1 MTTAPDLVEEDLDQE
16 ELLARYRSLP
26 VIERRRV
33 ARRASP
39 ELRLRLA
46 HEERRMAMDRSPG
59 ALAAVLTEGR
69 EKQAQHLDLIDQAFR
84 RIAAGERLQVMLTMP
99 PRHGKS
105 QRASRW
111 GPLWY
116 LRRHPEHRIMIASYG
131 ADLADDHGRWIR
143 DQLREYP
150 DTLGIRLN
158 PASHAANRFD
168 LEQKRGSSVRG
179 GLVTAGVGGGLTG
192 KGFNL
197 GIIDDPFKGHDDA
210 SSPAQRERVWEWYR
224 SVFFTRRAPG
234 ASLILINTRWH
245 EDDLSGRLLAHEP
258 HRWLQ
263 IDLPAI
269 ADRPEDP
276 IGRAIGDPL
285 WPDQYDAAELSDI
298 RESVGERVWYALYQ
312 QKPRPLEGGVW
323 KWAWITGNRIKP
335 EAWRGI
341 DPTRV
346 VVAVDH
352 AGGDSL
358 RNDEVGLVC
367 AAKDADGHMYV
378 LDDRSRSMGAD
389 TWGTEVCKLAIERQ
403 ADAILVEK
411 NFGGDMAAQVVRQAW
426 TELTR
431 EGNTDGL
438 LMPTIIEVHAKQ
450 GKRLRAEPI
459 AQLYKQGLVHH
470 VGEFVELEGQMVTWI
485 PGMDSP
491 DRMDACV
498 HGLTELADPATQ
510 GAGTSNYAD
519 SRLQGR
525 R

>member
-1 MTTAPDLVEEDLDQE
+1 MTTAPPDREAA
-16 ELLARYRSLP
+16 LLAHYRTLP
-26 VIERRRV
+26 AVQRRRI
-33 ARRASP
+33 AQRASP
-39 ELRLRLA
+39 ELRPKLA
-46 HEERRMAMDRSPG
+46 HIERQKAMDRSPG

-69 EKQAQHLDLIDQAFR
+69 EKQAPHLDMIDSAFR
-84 RIAAGERLQVMLTMP
+84 RIAAGERLQVMLTCP

-116 LRRHPEHRIMIASYG
+116 LRRHPEHRVMIASYG
-131 ADLADDHGRWIR
+131 ADLADDHGRWVR

-150 DTLGIRLN
+150 SVLGIRLN

-168 LEQKRGSSVRG
+168 LEQPRGSSVRG
-179 GLVTAGVGGGLTG
+179 GMVTAGVGGGLTG

-210 SSPAQRERVWEWYR
+210 ASPAQRERVWEWYR

-263 IDLPAI
+263 IDLPAL
-269 ADRPEDP
+269 ADREDDP
-276 IGRAIGDPL
+276 LHRTIGEPL
-285 WPDQYDAAELSDI
+285 WPDQYDAAELADI

-323 KWAWITGNRIKP
+323 KWAWITGHRLKP
-335 EAWRGI
+335 EAWIGI
-341 DPTRV
+341 TPTRV

-358 RNDEVGLVC
+358 RNDEVGLVS
-367 AAKDADGHMYV
+367 AARDRDGHLYV
-378 LDDRSRSMGAD
+378 LDDRSRTMGAD
-389 TWGTEVCKLAIERQ
+389 TWGTEVCQLAIDRQ
-403 ADAILVEK
+403 ADAIIVEN

-426 TELTR
+426 TELQR
-431 EGNTDGL
+431 EGGTNGM
-438 LMPTIIEVHAKQ
+438 LMPGIIEVHAKQ

-459 AQLYKQGLVHH
+459 AQLYRQGKIHH
-470 VGEFVELEGQMVTWI
+470 VGEFTELEGQMVTWL

-491 DRMDACV
+491 DRMDAAV
-498 HGLTELADPATQ
+498 HALTELADPMA
-510 GAGTSNYAD
+510 ASVGTGNVTD
-519 SRLQGR
+519 QRLTGR

>member
-1 MTTAPDLVEEDLDQE
+1 MTTAPPDQE
-16 ELLARYRSLP
+16 QELLAQYRFLTAEQRLT
-26 VIERRRV
+26 I

-39 ELRLRLA
+39 ELRQKLA
-46 HEERRMAMDRSPG
+46 RVERDMAMDRSPG

-69 EKQAQHLDLIDQAFR
+69 EKQAAHLDLIDGAFR
-84 RIAAGERLQVMLTMP
+84 RIASGEKLQVMLTMP

-116 LRRHPEHRIMIASYG
+116 LRRHPEHRVMIACHG
-131 ADLADDHGRWIR
+131 ASLAEDHGRWIR
-143 DQLREYP
+143 DQLLEYP

-158 PASHAANRFD
+158 SGSRAANRFD

-179 GLVTAGVGGGLTG
+179 GLVAAGVGGGLTG

-197 GIIDDPFKGHDDA
+197 GIVDDPFKGHDDA
-210 SSPAQRERVWEWYR
+210 SSPAQRDRVWEWYR
-224 SVFFTRRAPG
+224 SVFFTRRAPA
-234 ASLILINTRWH
+234 ASIILINTRWH

-263 IDLPAI
+263 IDLPAL
-269 ADRPEDP
+269 ADRTDDP
-276 IGRAIGDPL
+276 IHRSIGDPL
-285 WPDQYDAAELSDI
+285 WPAQYDAAELAET

-323 KWAWITGNRIKP
+323 KWAWITGNRLKP
-335 EAWRGI
+335 EAWPGI
-341 DPTRV
+341 TPTRV

-367 AAKDADGHMYV
+367 AARDHDGDLYV
-378 LDDRSRSMGAD
+378 LDDRSRTMGAD
-389 TWGTEVCKLAIERQ
+389 TWGTEVCRLAIDRQ
-403 ADAILVEK
+403 ADAIVVEK
-411 NFGGDMAAQVVRQAW
+411 NFGGDMAAQVIRQAW
-426 TELTR
+426 TELQRT
-431 EGNTDGL
+431 GDTGGI
-438 LMPTIIEVHAKQ
+438 LMPSIIEVHAKQ

-459 AQLYKQGLVHH
+459 AQLYKQGKVHH
-470 VGEFVELEGQMVTWI
+470 VGEFTELEGQMVTWI

-491 DRMDACV
+491 DRMDAAV
-498 HGLTELADPATQ
+498 HALTQLADPAQHGLGTQ
-510 GAGTSNYAD
+510 HYQD
-519 SRLQGR
+519 QRLQGR

>member
-1 MTTAPDLVEEDLDQE
+1 VTTATEHRQAALLGRYRTLGREQRRA
-16 ELLARYRSLP
+16 LARQ
-26 VIERRRV
+26 
-33 ARRASP
+33 ASP
-39 ELRLRLA
+39 ELRAALA
-46 HEERRMAMDRSPG
+46 GIEQQMAMDRSPG
-59 ALAAVLTEGR
+59 AMAAVLTEGR
-69 EKQAQHLDLIDQAFR
+69 EKQAPHLALIDQAFA
-84 RIAAGERLQVMLTMP
+84 RIAAGEKLQVMLTMP

-116 LRRHPEHRIMIASYG
+116 LRRHPTHRVMLASYG
-131 ADLADDHGRWIR
+131 ADLADDHGRWVR
-143 DQLREYP
+143 DQLREYTG
-150 DTLGIRLN
+150 TLGISLN

-168 LEQKRGSSVRG
+168 LEVPRGSSVRG
-179 GLVTAGVGGGLTG
+179 GMVTAGVGGGLTG

-197 GIIDDPFKGHDDA
+197 GVIDDPFKGHDDA
-210 SSPAQRERVWEWYR
+210 SSPAQRDRVWEWYR

-234 ASLILINTRWH
+234 ASIILINTRWH

-263 IDLPAI
+263 IDLPAL
-269 ADRPEDP
+269 ADSPDDALGRT
-276 IGRAIGDPL
+276 IGEPL
-285 WPDQYDAAELSDI
+285 WPDQYDAQELADT

-323 KWAWITGNRIKP
+323 KWAWITGHRLKP
-335 EAWRGI
+335 EAWAGVN
-341 DPTRV
+341 PTRI

-367 AAKDADGHMYV
+367 AARNADGDLYV

-403 ADAILVEK
+403 ADAIIVEN
-411 NFGGDMAAQVVRQAW
+411 NFGGDMAQQIVRQGW
-426 TELTR
+426 KELAEQGETK
-431 EGNTDGL
+431 GL
-438 LMPTIIEVHAKQ
+438 LMPSIIEVHAKQ

-459 AQLYKQGLVHH
+459 AQLYKQGKVHH
-470 VGEFVELEGQMVTWI
+470 VGEHTELEGQMVTWL

-491 DRMDACV
+491 DRMDAAV
-498 HGLTELADPATQ
+498 HALTELADPASEGLGTQ
-510 GAGTSNYAD
+510 HYTD
-519 SRLQGR
+519 QRLRGR

>member
-1 MTTAPDLVEEDLDQE
+1 MTTALPEPEQDLLTQ
-16 ELLARYRSLP
+16 YRFLP
-26 VIERRRV
+26 AEQRLRV
-33 ARRASP
+33 ARRASR
-39 ELRLRLA
+39 ELRPKLA
-46 HEERRMAMDRSPG
+46 QIERTMAMDRSPG

-69 EKQAQHLDLIDQAFR
+69 EKQAPHLDMIDSAFR
-84 RIAAGERLQVMLTMP
+84 RIAAGERLQVMLTCP

-116 LRRHPEHRIMIASYG
+116 LRRHPERRVMIASYG
-131 ADLADDHGRWIR
+131 ADLADDHGRWVR
-143 DQLREYP
+143 DQLREYSSV
-150 DTLGIRLN
+150 LGIRLHA
-158 PASHAANRFD
+158 ASHAANRFD

-179 GLVTAGVGGGLTG
+179 GMVTAGVGGGLTG
-192 KGFNL
+192 KGFDL

-210 SSPAQRERVWEWYR
+210 ASPAQRERVWEWYR

-245 EDDLSGRLLAHEP
+245 EDDLSGRLLQHEP

-269 ADRPEDP
+269 ADREDDP
-276 IGRAIGDPL
+276 LHRNIGDPL
-285 WPDQYDAAELSDI
+285 WPDQYDAAELADI

-323 KWAWITGNRIKP
+323 KWAWITSHRLKP
-335 EAWRGI
+335 EAWLGI
-341 DPTRV
+341 TPTRV

-367 AAKDADGHMYV
+367 AAKDADGHLYV
-378 LDDRSRSMGAD
+378 TDDRSRSMGAD
-389 TWGTEVCKLAIERQ
+389 AWGTEACMLAIERQ
-403 ADAILVEK
+403 ADAIVLER
-411 NFGGDMAAQVVRQAW
+411 NFGGDMAKQIVTQAW
-426 TELTR
+426 QELRRT
-431 EGNTDGL
+431 GATKGL
-438 LMPTIIEVHAKQ
+438 LMPSVIEVHAKQ

-459 AQLYKQGLVHH
+459 AQLYAQGLVHH
-470 VGEFVELEGQMVTWI
+470 VGEFTELEGQMVTWL

-491 DRMDACV
+491 DRMDAAV
-498 HGLTELADPATQ
+498 HALTELADPSHEGLGTQ
-510 GAGTSNYAD
+510 HYAD
-519 SRLQGR
+519 QRLRGR

>member
-1 MTTAPDLVEEDLDQE
+1 MTTAPDRQQSIED
-16 ELLARYRSLP
+16 RYRSLP
-26 VIERRRV
+26 AAQRRRV
-33 ARRASP
+33 IARARP
-39 ELRLRLA
+39 ETRRKLA
-46 HEERRMAMDRSPG
+46 RIEREMAMDRSPG

-69 EKQAQHLDLIDQAFR
+69 EKQAPHLDMIDSAFR
-84 RIAAGERLQVMLTMP
+84 RIAAGERLQVMLTCP

-116 LRRHPEHRIMIASYG
+116 LRRHPEHRVMIASYG
-131 ADLADDHGRWIR
+131 ADLADDHGRWVR
-143 DQLREYP
+143 DQLKEYSSV
-150 DTLGIRLN
+150 LGIKLH

-179 GLVTAGVGGGLTG
+179 GMVTAGVGGGLTG

-210 SSPAQRERVWEWYR
+210 ASPAQRERVWEWYR

-234 ASLILINTRWH
+234 ASLICINTRWH
-245 EDDLSGRLLAHEP
+245 EDDLTGRLLAHEP

-269 ADRPEDP
+269 ADRADDP
-276 IGRAIGDPL
+276 LHRDIGDPL
-285 WPDQYDAAELSDI
+285 WPDQYDAAELADI

-323 KWAWITGNRIKP
+323 KWAWITNNRTAP
-335 EAWRGI
+335 AAWPGI
-341 DPTRV
+341 TPTRI

-352 AGGDSL
+352 AGGDTL

-367 AAKDADGHMYV
+367 AAKDSDDHLYV
-378 LDDRSRSMGAD
+378 LDDHSRSMGAD
-389 TWGTEVCKLAIERQ
+389 AWGTEACLLAIERQ
-403 ADAILVEK
+403 ADAIVLEK
-411 NFGGDMAAQVVRQAW
+411 NFGGDMAKQIVTQAW
-426 TELTR
+426 NELRR
-431 EGNTDGL
+431 EGATKGM
-438 LMPTIIEVHAKQ
+438 LMPSIIEVHAKQ

-459 AQLYKQGLVHH
+459 AQLYAQNLVHH
-470 VGEFVELEGQMVTWI
+470 VGEFTELEGQMVTWL

-498 HGLTELADPATQ
+498 HALTELADPTQ
-510 GAGTSNYAD
+510 QGIGTQHYSD
-519 SRLQGR
+519 QRLAGR

>member
-1 MTTAPDLVEEDLDQE
+1 MTTATTDRQTQFLD
-16 ELLARYRSLP
+16 RYRTLP
-26 VIERRRV
+26 AEQRRRV
-33 ARRASP
+33 AARATAETRRK
-39 ELRLRLA
+39 LA
-46 HEERRMAMDRSPG
+46 KVERDMALDRSPG
-59 ALAAVLTEGR
+59 AMAAVLTEGR
-69 EKQAQHLDLIDQAFR
+69 EKQAAHLALIDAAFR

-131 ADLADDHGRWIR
+131 ADLADDHGRWVR

-150 DTLGIRLN
+150 TALGIRLH

-179 GLVTAGVGGGLTG
+179 GMVTAGVGGGLTG

-210 SSPAQRERVWEWYR
+210 ASPAQRDRVWEWYR

-234 ASLILINTRWH
+234 ASIILINTRWH

-269 ADRPEDP
+269 ADRPDDP
-276 IGRAIGDPL
+276 IGRALGEPL
-285 WPDQYDAAELSDI
+285 WPAQYDAQELADT
-298 RESVGERVWYALYQ
+298 RESVGERIWYALYQ

-335 EAWRGI
+335 QAWPGI
-341 DPTRV
+341 TPTRV

-352 AGGDSL
+352 AGGDAI

-367 AAKDADGHMYV
+367 TARDADGHLYV
-378 LDDRSRSMGAD
+378 LDDRSRTMGAD
-389 TWGTEVCKLAIERQ
+389 TWGTEVCLLAIERQ
-403 ADAILVEK
+403 ADAIVVEN

-426 TELTR
+426 TELAR
-431 EGNTDGL
+431 EGETKGM
-438 LMPTIIEVHAKQ
+438 LMPAILEVHAKQ

-459 AQLYKQGLVHH
+459 AQLYKQGMVHH
-470 VGEFVELEGQMVTWI
+470 VGEFTELEGQMVTWI

-498 HGLTELADPATQ
+498 HALTELADPAAQ
-510 GAGTSNYAD
+510 SVATSSYSD
-519 SRLQGR
+519 RRLTGR

>member
-1 MTTAPDLVEEDLDQE
+1 MATATPDRQERLE
-16 ELLARYRSLP
+16 ELYRSLP
-26 VIERRRV
+26 AEERRRV
-33 ARRASP
+33 ALEATP
-39 ELRLRLA
+39 ELRLKLA
-46 HEERRMAMDRSPG
+46 RIEREMAMDRSPG

-69 EKQAQHLDLIDQAFR
+69 EKQAPHLDMIDSAFR
-84 RIAAGERLQVMLTMP
+84 RIAAGERLQVMLTCP

-116 LRRHPEHRIMIASYG
+116 LRRHPEHRVMIACYG
-131 ADLADDHGRWIR
+131 ADLADDHGRWVR
-143 DQLREYP
+143 DQLKEYSP
-150 DTLGIRLN
+150 TLGVKLH

-168 LEQKRGSSVRG
+168 LEQRRGSSVRG
-179 GLVTAGVGGGLTG
+179 GMVTAGVGGALNG

-210 SSPAQRERVWEWYR
+210 ASPAQRDRIWEWYR

-245 EDDLSGRLLAHEP
+245 EDDLSGRLLQHEP

-263 IDLPAI
+263 IDLPAL
-269 ADRPEDP
+269 ADSPHDP
-276 IGRAIGDPL
+276 LHRDIGAPL
-285 WPDQYDAAELSDI
+285 WPEQYDAAELADI

-323 KWAWITGNRIKP
+323 KWAWITSHRIAPK
-335 EAWRGI
+335 AWPGI
-341 DPTRV
+341 TPTRI

-352 AGGDSL
+352 AGGDSM

-367 AAKDADGHMYV
+367 AARDAEGEMYL
-378 LDDRSRSMGAD
+378 LDDRSRTMGAD
-389 TWGTEVCKLAIERQ
+389 TWGTEVCTLAIERQ
-403 ADAILVEK
+403 ADAIIVEN
-411 NFGGDMAAQVVRQAW
+411 NFGGDMARQIVTQAW
-426 TELTR
+426 KALAR
-431 EGNTDGL
+431 EGQTSGL
-438 LMPTIIEVHAKQ
+438 LMPSIIEVNAKQ

-459 AQLYKQGLVHH
+459 AQLYSRGLVHH
-470 VGEFVELEGQMVTWI
+470 VGEHTELEGQMVTWI

-491 DRMDACV
+491 DRMDAAV
-498 HGLTELADPATQ
+498 HALTELADPAQEGLGTQ
-510 GAGTSNYAD
+510 HYND
-519 SRLQGR
+519 NRLRGR

>member
-1 MTTAPDLVEEDLDQE
+1 MATATPDRQERLE
-16 ELLARYRSLP
+16 ELYRSLP
-26 VIERRRV
+26 AEERRRV
-33 ARRASP
+33 ALEATP
-39 ELRLRLA
+39 ELRLKLA
-46 HEERRMAMDRSPG
+46 RIEREMAMDRSPG

-69 EKQAQHLDLIDQAFR
+69 EKQAPHLDMIDSAFR
-84 RIAAGERLQVMLTMP
+84 RIAAGERLQVMLTCP

-116 LRRHPEHRIMIASYG
+116 LRRHPEHRVMIACYG
-131 ADLADDHGRWIR
+131 ADLADDHGRWVR
-143 DQLREYP
+143 DQLKEYSP
-150 DTLGIRLN
+150 TLGVKLH

-168 LEQKRGSSVRG
+168 LEQRRGSSVRG
-179 GLVTAGVGGGLTG
+179 GMVTAGVGGALNG

-210 SSPAQRERVWEWYR
+210 ASPAQRDRIWEWYR

-245 EDDLSGRLLAHEP
+245 EDDLSGRLLQHEP

-263 IDLPAI
+263 IDLPAL
-269 ADRPEDP
+269 ADSPHDP
-276 IGRAIGDPL
+276 LHRDIGAPL
-285 WPDQYDAAELSDI
+285 WPEQYDAAELADI

-323 KWAWITGNRIKP
+323 KWAWITSHRIAPK
-335 EAWRGI
+335 AWPGI
-341 DPTRV
+341 TPTRI

-367 AAKDADGHMYV
+367 AARDAEGEMYL
-378 LDDRSRSMGAD
+378 LDDRSRTMGAD
-389 TWGTEVCKLAIERQ
+389 TWGTEVCTLAIERQ
-403 ADAILVEK
+403 ADAIIVEN
-411 NFGGDMAAQVVRQAW
+411 NFGGDMARQIVTQAW
-426 TELTR
+426 KALAR
-431 EGNTDGL
+431 EGQTSGL
-438 LMPTIIEVHAKQ
+438 LMPSIIEVNAKQ

-459 AQLYKQGLVHH
+459 AQLYSRGMVHH
-470 VGEFVELEGQMVTWI
+470 VGEHTELEGQMVTWI

-491 DRMDACV
+491 DRMDAAV
-498 HGLTELADPATQ
+498 HALTELADPAQEGLGTQ
-510 GAGTSNYAD
+510 HYND
-519 SRLQGR
+519 NRLRGR

>member
-1 MTTAPDLVEEDLDQE
+1 MATATPDRQTSLEQ
-16 ELLARYRSLP
+16 RYRSLP
-26 VIERRRV
+26 AAQRRRV
-33 ARRASP
+33 IARARP
-39 ELRLRLA
+39 ETRRKLA
-46 HEERRMAMDRSPG
+46 RIEREMAMDRSPG
-59 ALAAVLTEGR
+59 ALAAVLTEQR
-69 EKQAQHLDLIDQAFR
+69 EKQAPHLDMIDSAFR
-84 RIAAGERLQVMLTMP
+84 RIAAGERLQVMLTCP

-116 LRRHPEHRIMIASYG
+116 LRRHPEHRVMIASYG
-131 ADLADDHGRWIR
+131 ADLADDHGRWVR
-143 DQLREYP
+143 DQLREYS
-150 DTLGIRLN
+150 TVLGIKLH

-168 LEQKRGSSVRG
+168 LEQQRGSSVRG
-179 GLVTAGVGGGLTG
+179 GMVTAGVGGGLTG

-210 SSPAQRERVWEWYR
+210 ASPAQRERVWEWYR

-269 ADRPEDP
+269 ADSPNDP
-276 IGRAIGDPL
+276 LHRDIGAPL
-285 WPDQYDAAELSDI
+285 WPEQYDEAELTDI

-323 KWAWITGNRIKP
+323 KWAWITSNRLNP
-335 EAWRGI
+335 QAWPGI
-341 DPTRV
+341 TPTRV

-358 RNDEVGLVC
+358 RNDEVGLVS
-367 AAKDADGHMYV
+367 AARDADGDLYV
-378 LDDRSRSMGAD
+378 LDDRSRTMGAD
-389 TWGTEVCKLAIERQ
+389 TWGTEVCKLAIDRQ
-403 ADAILVEK
+403 ADAIIVEN

-426 TELTR
+426 TELERQGETS
-431 EGNTDGL
+431 GM
-438 LMPTIIEVHAKQ
+438 LMPSIIEVHAKQ

-459 AQLYKQGLVHH
+459 AQLYKQGKVHH
-470 VGEFVELEGQMVTWI
+470 VGEFTELEGQMVTWL

-498 HGLTELADPATQ
+498 HALTELADPAQQGIGTQ
-510 GAGTSNYAD
+510 PYRD
-519 SRLQGR
+519 QRLRGR

>member
-1 MTTAPDLVEEDLDQE
+1 VTTATEHRQASLLTRYRTLGRSQRRA
-16 ELLARYRSLP
+16 LARQ
-26 VIERRRV
+26 
-33 ARRASP
+33 ASP
-39 ELRLRLA
+39 ELRTALA
-46 HEERRMAMDRSPG
+46 AVEQQMALDRSPG
-59 ALAAVLTEGR
+59 AMAAVLTEGR
-69 EKQAQHLDLIDQAFR
+69 EKQAPHLALIDQAFA

-116 LRRHPEHRIMIASYG
+116 LRRHPTHRVMLASYG
-131 ADLADDHGRWIR
+131 ADLADDHGRWVR
-143 DQLREYP
+143 DQLREYA
-150 DTLGIRLN
+150 DTLGITLN

-168 LEQKRGSSVRG
+168 LEAPRGSSVRG
-179 GLVTAGVGGGLTG
+179 GMVTAGVGGGLTG

-197 GIIDDPFKGHDDA
+197 GVIDDPFKGHDDA

-234 ASLILINTRWH
+234 ASIILINTRWH

-269 ADRPEDP
+269 ADSPDDAL
-276 IGRAIGDPL
+276 GRSIGDPL
-285 WPDQYDAAELSDI
+285 WPDQYDAAELADT

-323 KWAWITGNRIKP
+323 KWAWITGNRLTL
-335 EAWRGI
+335 EAWPGI
-341 DPTRV
+341 TPTRV

-352 AGGDSL
+352 AGGDSV
-358 RNDEVGLVC
+358 RNDEVGLVS
-367 AAKDADGHMYV
+367 AARDADGDLYV
-378 LDDRSRSMGAD
+378 LDDRSRTMGAD
-389 TWGTEVCKLAIERQ
+389 TWGTEVCKLAIDRQ
-403 ADAILVEK
+403 ADAIIVEN

-426 TELTR
+426 TELQRQGET
-431 EGNTDGL
+431 GGM
-438 LMPTIIEVHAKQ
+438 LMPSIIEVHAKQ

-459 AQLYKQGLVHH
+459 AQLYKQGKVHH
-470 VGEFVELEGQMVTWI
+470 VGEHTELEGQMVTWL

-491 DRMDACV
+491 DRMDAAV
-498 HGLTELADPATQ
+498 HALTELADPTQ
-510 GAGTSNYAD
+510 QGLGTQPYRD
-519 SRLQGR
+519 QRLRGR

>member
-1 MTTAPDLVEEDLDQE
+1 MTTKTREREE
-16 ELLARYRSLP
+16 ELLKQYRFLPALQRRRIAQRARPDLRAKLAR
-26 VIERRRV
+26 IER
-33 ARRASP
+33 S
-39 ELRLRLA
+39 
-46 HEERRMAMDRSPG
+46 MAMDRSPG

-69 EKQAQHLDLIDQAFR
+69 EKQAAHLDMIDSAFR
-84 RIAAGERLQVMLTMP
+84 RIAAGERLQVMLTCP

-116 LRRHPEHRIMIASYG
+116 LRRHPERRVMIASYG
-131 ADLADDHGRWIR
+131 ADLADDHGRWVR
-143 DQLREYP
+143 DQLREYSSV
-150 DTLGIRLN
+150 LGIRLH

-179 GLVTAGVGGGLTG
+179 GMVTAGVGGGLTG
-192 KGFNL
+192 KGFDL

-210 SSPAQRERVWEWYR
+210 ASPAQRERVWEWYR

-234 ASLILINTRWH
+234 ASLICINTRWH
-245 EDDLSGRLLAHEP
+245 EDDLTGRLLAHEP

-263 IDLPAI
+263 IDLPAL
-269 ADRPEDP
+269 ADSHDDPLHRPL
-276 IGRAIGDPL
+276 GQPL
-285 WPDQYDAAELSDI
+285 WPEQYDAAELADI

-323 KWAWITGNRIKP
+323 KWTWITGHRLKP
-335 EAWRGI
+335 EAWPGI
-341 DPTRV
+341 TPTRV

-367 AAKDADGHMYV
+367 AARDTDGHLYV
-378 LDDRSRSMGAD
+378 LDDRSRTMGAD

-403 ADAILVEK
+403 ADAIIVEN
-411 NFGGDMAAQVVRQAW
+411 NFGGDMASQVVRQAW
-426 TELTR
+426 SELARQGDT
-431 EGNTDGL
+431 GGM
-438 LMPTIIEVHAKQ
+438 LMPSIIEVHAKQ

-470 VGEFVELEGQMVTWI
+470 VGEHTELEGQMVTWL

-491 DRMDACV
+491 DRMDAAV
-498 HGLTELADPATQ
+498 HALTELADPAREGLGTQ
-510 GAGTSNYAD
+510 NYTD
-519 SRLQGR
+519 QRLRGR

>member
-1 MTTAPDLVEEDLDQE
+1 MTTATPDREAA
-16 ELLARYRSLP
+16 LLAQYRTLP
-26 VIERRRV
+26 PDQRRRI
-33 ARRASP
+33 AQRASP
-39 ELRLRLA
+39 ELRPKLA
-46 HEERRMAMDRSPG
+46 HIERQVAMDRSPG

-69 EKQAQHLDLIDQAFR
+69 EKQAAHLDLIDGAFR

-116 LRRHPEHRIMIASYG
+116 LRRHPEHRIMIACHG
-131 ADLADDHGRWIR
+131 ASLAEDHGRWVR
-143 DQLREYP
+143 DQLHEYTGP
-150 DTLGIRLN
+150 LGIRLH
-158 PASHAANRFD
+158 AGSRAANRFD

-179 GLVTAGVGGGLTG
+179 GLVAAGVGGALTG

-197 GIIDDPFKGHDDA
+197 GIVDDPFKGHDDA
-210 SSPAQRERVWEWYR
+210 SSPAQRDRVWEWYR

-234 ASLILINTRWH
+234 ASIILINTRWH

-269 ADRPEDP
+269 ADRDNDP
-276 IGRAIGDPL
+276 IGRAIGTPL
-285 WPDQYDAAELSDI
+285 WPAQYDAQELADT

-323 KWAWITGNRIKP
+323 KWAWITGHRLKP
-335 EAWRGI
+335 EAWPGI
-341 DPTRV
+341 TPTRI

-358 RNDEVGLVC
+358 RNDEVGLVS
-367 AAKDADGHMYV
+367 AARDNEGHLYV
-378 LDDRSRSMGAD
+378 LDDRSRTMGAD
-389 TWGTEVCKLAIERQ
+389 TWGTEVCQLAIDRQ
-403 ADAILVEK
+403 ADAIIVEN
-411 NFGGDMAAQVVRQAW
+411 NFGGDMARQIVTQAW
-426 TELTR
+426 SELQRQGLTK
-431 EGNTDGL
+431 GL
-438 LMPTIIEVHAKQ
+438 LMPVILEVHAKQ

-459 AQLYKQGLVHH
+459 AQLYRQGKIHH
-470 VGEFVELEGQMVTWI
+470 VGEFTELEGQMVTWL

-491 DRMDACV
+491 DRMDAAV
-498 HGLTELADPATQ
+498 HALTELADPASQ
-510 GAGTSNYAD
+510 GLGTTNYTD
-519 SRLQGR
+519 QRLAGR

>member
-1 MTTAPDLVEEDLDQE
+1 MATATPDRQERLE
-16 ELLARYRSLP
+16 ELYRSLP
-26 VIERRRV
+26 AEERRRV
-33 ARRASP
+33 ALEATP
-39 ELRLRLA
+39 ELRLKLA
-46 HEERRMAMDRSPG
+46 RIEREMAMDRSPG

-69 EKQAQHLDLIDQAFR
+69 EKQAPHLDMIDSAFR
-84 RIAAGERLQVMLTMP
+84 RIAAGERLQVMLTCP

-116 LRRHPEHRIMIASYG
+116 LRRHPEHRVMIACYG
-131 ADLADDHGRWIR
+131 ADLADDHGRWVR
-143 DQLREYP
+143 DQLKEYSP
-150 DTLGIRLN
+150 TLGVKLH

-168 LEQKRGSSVRG
+168 LEQRRGSSVRG
-179 GLVTAGVGGGLTG
+179 GMVTAGVGGALNG

-210 SSPAQRERVWEWYR
+210 ASPAQRDRIWEWYR

-245 EDDLSGRLLAHEP
+245 EDDLSGRLLQHEP

-263 IDLPAI
+263 IDLPAL
-269 ADRPEDP
+269 ADSPHDP
-276 IGRAIGDPL
+276 LHRDIGAPL
-285 WPDQYDAAELSDI
+285 WPEQYDAAELADI

-323 KWAWITGNRIKP
+323 KWAWITSHRIAPK
-335 EAWRGI
+335 AWPGI
-341 DPTRV
+341 TPTRI

-352 AGGDSL
+352 AGGDSM

-367 AAKDADGHMYV
+367 AARDAEGEMYL
-378 LDDRSRSMGAD
+378 LDDRSRTMGAD
-389 TWGTEVCKLAIERQ
+389 TWGTEVCNLAIERQ
-403 ADAILVEK
+403 ADAIIVEN
-411 NFGGDMAAQVVRQAW
+411 NFGGDMARQIVTQAW
-426 TELTR
+426 KALAR
-431 EGNTDGL
+431 EGQTSGL
-438 LMPTIIEVHAKQ
+438 LMPSIIEVNAKQ

-459 AQLYKQGLVHH
+459 AQLYSRGMVHH
-470 VGEFVELEGQMVTWI
+470 VGEHTELEGQMVTWI

-491 DRMDACV
+491 DRMDAAV
-498 HGLTELADPATQ
+498 HALTELADPAQEGLGTQ
-510 GAGTSNYAD
+510 HYND
-519 SRLQGR
+519 NRLRGR

>member
-1 MTTAPDLVEEDLDQE
+1 MTTASDRQAEIEAV
-16 ELLARYRSLP
+16 YRSLP
-26 VIERRRV
+26 ATERRRV
-33 ARRASP
+33 AQEATP
-39 ELRLRLA
+39 ELRAKLVA
-46 HEERRMAMDRSPG
+46 IERQMAMDRSPG
-59 ALAAVLTEGR
+59 ALAAVLTERR
-69 EKQAQHLDLIDQAFR
+69 EKQAPHLDMIDSAFR
-84 RIAAGERLQVMLTMP
+84 RIAAGEKLQVMLTCP

-116 LRRHPEHRIMIASYG
+116 LRRHPEHRVMIASYG
-131 ADLADDHGRWIR
+131 ADLADDHGRWVR
-143 DQLREYP
+143 DQLKEYAGV
-150 DTLGIRLN
+150 LGIKLH

-179 GLVTAGVGGGLTG
+179 GMVTAGVGGGLTG

-210 SSPAQRERVWEWYR
+210 ASPAQRDRVWEWYR

-245 EDDLSGRLLAHEP
+245 EDDLSGRLLKNEP

-269 ADRPEDP
+269 ADSPNDP
-276 IGRAIGDPL
+276 LHRDIGDPL
-285 WPDQYDAAELSDI
+285 WPEQYDAAELADI

-323 KWAWITGNRIKP
+323 KWGWITSNRLDTK
-335 EAWRGI
+335 AWPGVT
-341 DPTRV
+341 PTRV

-352 AGGDSL
+352 AGGDSM

-367 AAKDADGHMYV
+367 AARDATGEMYV
-378 LDDRSRSMGAD
+378 LDDRSRTMGAD
-389 TWGTEVCKLAIERQ
+389 TWGTEVCQLAIDRQ
-403 ADAILVEK
+403 ADAIIVEN
-411 NFGGDMAAQVVRQAW
+411 NFGGDMARQIVTQAW
-426 TELTR
+426 SELSR
-431 EGNTDGL
+431 EGETKGM
-438 LMPTIIEVHAKQ
+438 LMPSIIEVRAKQ

-459 AQLYKQGLVHH
+459 AQLYSRGLVHH
-470 VGEFVELEGQMVTWI
+470 VGEFTELEGQMVTWI

-491 DRMDACV
+491 DRMDAAV
-498 HGLTELADPATQ
+498 HALTELADPSQHGLGTQ
-510 GAGTSNYAD
+510 NYSD
-519 SRLQGR
+519 QRLRGR

>member
-1 MTTAPDLVEEDLDQE
+1 MTTAASDRETV
-16 ELLARYRSLP
+16 LLAQYRTLP
-26 VIERRRV
+26 AVQRRRV
-33 ARRASP
+33 AQRARP
-39 ELRLRLA
+39 ELRRKLA
-46 HEERRMAMDRSPG
+46 HVERQIAMDRSPG

-69 EKQAQHLDLIDQAFR
+69 EKQAPHLDMIDSAFR
-84 RIAAGERLQVMLTMP
+84 RIAAGERLQVMLTCP

-116 LRRHPEHRIMIASYG
+116 LRRHPEHRVMIACYG
-131 ADLADDHGRWIR
+131 ADLADDHGRWVR
-143 DQLREYP
+143 DQLKEYSP
-150 DTLGIRLN
+150 TLGVKLH

-168 LEQKRGSSVRG
+168 LEQRRGSSVRG
-179 GLVTAGVGGGLTG
+179 GMVTAGVGGALNG

-210 SSPAQRERVWEWYR
+210 ASPAQRDRIWEWYR

-245 EDDLSGRLLAHEP
+245 EDDLSGRLLKHEP

-263 IDLPAI
+263 IDLPAL
-269 ADRPEDP
+269 ADSTEDP
-276 IGRAIGDPL
+276 LHRPLGAPL
-285 WPDQYDAAELSDI
+285 WPAQYDAAELADI

-323 KWAWITGNRIKP
+323 KWAWITGNRLRP
-335 EAWRGI
+335 EAWIGI
-341 DPTRV
+341 NPTRV

-352 AGGDSL
+352 AGGDSM

-367 AAKDADGHMYV
+367 AARDNDGDLYV
-378 LDDRSRSMGAD
+378 LDDRSRTMGAD
-389 TWGTEVCKLAIERQ
+389 TWGTEVCQLAIDRQ
-403 ADAILVEK
+403 ADAIIVEN

-426 TELTR
+426 TELQRAGET
-431 EGNTDGL
+431 GGML
-438 LMPTIIEVHAKQ
+438 IPSIIEVHAKQ

-459 AQLYKQGLVHH
+459 AQLYKQGKVHH
-470 VGEFVELEGQMVTWI
+470 VGEHTELEGQMVTWL

-491 DRMDACV
+491 DRMDAAV
-498 HGLTELADPATQ
+498 HALTELADPSQQGLGTQ
-510 GAGTSNYAD
+510 HYGD
-519 SRLQGR
+519 QRLHGR